1 MREEMGASYL
11 FFLLLLKGPAGLQVE
26 VLPDFCPWMLCC
38 VTGRLK
44 TDKAIGNDWTFK
56 ED

>member
-1 MREEMGASYL
+1 MGASYL